1 MAENLPDGFVPDAPP
16 PEGFVPD
23 TARPE
28 GFIPDDPAEPA
39 NLNVGVMP
47 MPSREQQDAAL
58 RSPPTALDT
67 APGAYTAGGPQ
78 FYAFQAANR
87 GLTGQQAGEALQLS
101 KATGFG
107 PDFAADNAADLRT
120 QADRAA
126 MTQGL
131 ARSPV
136 LASYAAQSSVHAAA
150 IRQDME
156 SMTAVEYWLTGKWQD
171 MPGPAPQAV
180 GPYALAQTTHEEMV
194 APPVWQSGLAKFAFG
209 VAGGLLRIKKATV
222 GLTPEESQR
231 LEEDV
236 AGASGIVAGAGGD
249 GIRGAGAMA
258 AEMVPA
264 LVLAPGSKPAQA
276 AYFTL
281 QAFPGYYRTLGEAV
295 DEHGAPRF
303 SDFEAKTI
311 ATGAALGTGV
321 GSTLLG
327 GAFLK
332 AIPGAAQKLN
342 GLLGE
347 SIVQAFTENPTLAKV
362 ALARVVQAVPHMASG
377 VAMMTASGGMNGAVK
392 ALADGHSPLSPEG
405 LREIGRQAKDGSETG
420 AILSLLALYG
430 AGRRFAGDVQRV
442 RGVVAEGP
450 QVVPPEAAPALPQ
463 LEAGEGPTIETTATR
478 EGPPSPGETFVTDL
492 GRAADSATEAA
503 QLDGMV
509 TSASASGLVKNAP
522 QEAQRLFALMA
533 QQGPHDTV
541 YVHPD
546 AAKDEKVARAI
557 DTAMGD
563 GGQARA
569 LAEAQ
574 GPGGMIAVPIEK
586 YLTQIASDH
595 HDAIRDH
602 VRLSPDGMTPAQSR
616 EALPGLQGQLA
627 TLPSDG
633 EANALAAETP
643 KPDTLGAL
651 MAARDYAMRTEPD
664 TPERAAKLADL
675 EDRMRGAAARG
686 SGLPGLGRVATP
698 EEVAAEMAKL
708 EAELAKPSAAA
719 PPPPPPDRSAQYAA
733 SAKTTV
739 NALPIRQIHPGQ
751 FALAARQ
758 ASDRL
763 AKEQAKAVER
773 LAGAGE
779 LAQAGIDEASA
790 AAETARRG
798 AGNLGLG
805 LAQAREL
812 DAKGAGKAAQKLSSQ
827 QLRES
832 AHGQGR
838 AEDASV
844 AATGQT
850 VKAGEHMAEVERI
863 AHERDFSRA
872 LAKEAAAVKIEM
884 DRELASIQRIA
895 GDREIRGQLG
905 LAHPAFRDTFDAI
918 AEAVGARQPQ
928 PGTQRQTVD
937 QLLQVLNDKNLPA
950 PFDEGLLKDIVAD
963 PRPWKDLTPV
973 EARQSANAAA
983 SIVKM
988 GLDLT
993 RVAIG
998 NQKIALAEAK
1008 ANVVAENALRKD
1020 LGAPPATLSART
1032 ALDVADAGLSTLNA
1046 WNLKPEVAMQTLGK
1060 TMHGVF
1066 LKTIDGRNYLQ
1077 KLQGELLTNLMENV
1091 GEIGWIKEPLKTPSL
1106 LRMPRIG
1113 DPVLAPRP
1121 VTLPKTLAAKYG
1133 NTPAEWEA
1141 LLNDKALPDLPSAI
1155 RERLEKVM
1163 EEWKHAQTVH
1173 SMPDLADKFN
1183 KETMA
1188 MLFLN
1193 LGTASNE
1200 QRLTSGYNWSGQTIR
1215 SEIGKHLTL
1224 EQVDQLQG
1232 VLSLLDKQLWPLVK
1246 EHAERTTGL
1255 APPKIQAQPVTIA
1268 FADGRTKTY
1277 EGGYFPAAPHPDAI
1291 DARAVDKAA
1300 YAARATVAASFTKER
1315 AERASYPLDLNWR
1328 RVGSHIN
1335 SVLHY
1340 LAYDEP
1346 VRDIS
1351 KMLDDG
1357 AVQMVIRHSLGDANL
1372 TKLTN
1377 WRDTL
1382 AVGRVDNTG
1391 PMAKVMGK
1399 TLRSRA
1405 VTNALSLNLPIAYM
1419 QASHIPFAVLAGEIS
1434 AKNATLAAGKQVPFT
1449 QQWIDLRNEMTELQF
1464 RSTRWAEQYRTMMAG
1479 ETSLLKG
1486 KTAREIDHYA
1496 FLHMEAADAVVSHII
1511 ADAALNDAIE
1521 QGMDREAAREYA
1533 NAKVRLLMPTHNVF
1547 EMSALGR
1554 NPGFVGTVSLFRGLS
1569 SVVWNVNY
1577 NLFDKSRQA
1586 RFRARQPPTNAP
1598 QLPQEIDMEEAPDG
1612 TWGMKAKA
1620 DMYSA
1625 GNLLRMLSASAV
1637 LGTLG
1642 YLLAGHGKNKD
1653 DKRGAAGW
1661 GQWAARTAAASE
1673 LEEVPGGR
1681 DLAAPFIDAAVQHKS
1696 LDWALEE
1703 LKRGKNTPEVAAILS
1718 YLTDLGKMVSRKQT
1732 TPQKI
1737 QAATNATLA
1746 MAGIGVRPVTAMGVN
1761 AVQGNPK
1768 MRRPRGV
1775 FDRLS
1780 QFVYPTRTYEKTWL
1794 NAIEDAVTG
1803 TE

>member
-1 MAENLPDGFVPDAPP
+1 V
-16 PEGFVPD
+16 
-23 TARPE
+23 
-28 GFIPDDPAEPA
+28 
-39 NLNVGVMP
+39 
-47 MPSREQQDAAL
+47 
-58 RSPPTALDT
+58 
-67 APGAYTAGGPQ
+67 
-78 FYAFQAANR
+78 
-87 GLTGQQAGEALQLS
+87 
-101 KATGFG
+101 
-107 PDFAADNAADLRT
+107 
-120 QADRAA
+120 
-126 MTQGL
+126 
-131 ARSPV
+131 
-136 LASYAAQSSVHAAA
+136 
-150 IRQDME
+150 
-156 SMTAVEYWLTGKWQD
+156 
-171 MPGPAPQAV
+171 
-180 GPYALAQTTHEEMV
+180 
-194 APPVWQSGLAKFAFG
+194 
-209 VAGGLLRIKKATV
+209 
-222 GLTPEESQR
+222 
-231 LEEDV
+231 
-236 AGASGIVAGAGGD
+236 
-249 GIRGAGAMA
+249 
-258 AEMVPA
+258 
-264 LVLAPGSKPAQA
+264 
-276 AYFTL
+276 
-281 QAFPGYYRTLGEAV
+281 
-295 DEHGAPRF
+295 
-303 SDFEAKTI
+303 
-311 ATGAALGTGV
+311 
-321 GSTLLG
+321 
-327 GAFLK
+327 
-332 AIPGAAQKLN
+332 
-342 GLLGE
+342 
-347 SIVQAFTENPTLAKV
+347 
-362 ALARVVQAVPHMASG
+362 
-377 VAMMTASGGMNGAVK
+377 
-392 ALADGHSPLSPEG
+392 
-405 LREIGRQAKDGSETG
+405 
-420 AILSLLALYG
+420 
-430 AGRRFAGDVQRV
+430 
-442 RGVVAEGP
+442 
-450 QVVPPEAAPALPQ
+450 
-463 LEAGEGPTIETTATR
+463 
-478 EGPPSPGETFVTDL
+478 
-492 GRAADSATEAA
+492 
-503 QLDGMV
+503 
-509 TSASASGLVKNAP
+509 
-522 QEAQRLFALMA
+522 
-533 QQGPHDTV
+533 
-541 YVHPD
+541 
-546 AAKDEKVARAI
+546 
-557 DTAMGD
+557 
-563 GGQARA
+563 
-569 LAEAQ
+569 
-574 GPGGMIAVPIEK
+574 
-586 YLTQIASDH
+586 
-595 HDAIRDH
+595 
-602 VRLSPDGMTPAQSR
+602 
-616 EALPGLQGQLA
+616 
-627 TLPSDG
+627 
-633 EANALAAETP
+633 
-643 KPDTLGAL
+643 
-651 MAARDYAMRTEPD
+651 
-664 TPERAAKLADL
+664 
-675 EDRMRGAAARG
+675 
-686 SGLPGLGRVATP
+686 
-698 EEVAAEMAKL
+698 
-708 EAELAKPSAAA
+708 
-719 PPPPPPDRSAQYAA
+719 
-733 SAKTTV
+733 
-739 NALPIRQIHPGQ
+739 
-751 FALAARQ
+751 
-758 ASDRL
+758 
-763 AKEQAKAVER
+763 
-773 LAGAGE
+773 
-779 LAQAGIDEASA
+779 
-790 AAETARRG
+790 
-798 AGNLGLG
+798 
-805 LAQAREL
+805 
-812 DAKGAGKAAQKLSSQ
+812 
-827 QLRES
+827 
-832 AHGQGR
+832 
-838 AEDASV
+838 
-844 AATGQT
+844 
-850 VKAGEHMAEVERI
+850 
-863 AHERDFSRA
+863 
-872 LAKEAAAVKIEM
+872 
-884 DRELASIQRIA
+884 
-895 GDREIRGQLG
+895 
-905 LAHPAFRDTFDAI
+905 
-918 AEAVGARQPQ
+918 
-928 PGTQRQTVD
+928 
-937 QLLQVLNDKNLPA
+937 
-950 PFDEGLLKDIVAD
+950 LKDIVAD

-998 NQKIALAEAK
+998 NQKIALVEAK

-1020 LGAPPATLSART
+1020 LGAPPATLSARG
-1032 ALDVADAGLSTLNA
+1032 ALDVADAGLSSLNA

-1141 LLNDKALPDLPSAI
+1141 LLNDKTLPELPPAI

-1188 MLFLN
+1188 MLFMN
-1193 LGTASNE
+1193 LGSASNE

-1215 SEIGKHLTL
+1215 AEIGKHLTL

-1277 EGGYFPAAPHPDAI
+1277 DGGYFPAAPHPDAI

-1328 RVGSHIN
+1328 RVGRHID

-1351 KMLDDG
+1351 KLLDDG
-1357 AVQMVIRHSLGDANL
+1357 TVQMVVRHSLGDANL

-1479 ETSLLKG
+1479 ETSLLKS

-1586 RFRARQPPTNAP
+1586 RFRAGQPRSDAP

-1620 DMYSA
+1620 NMYSA
-1625 GNLLRMLSASAV
+1625 GNLLRMFSASAV
-1637 LGTLG
+1637 LGALG

-1661 GQWAARTAAASE
+1661 GQWAARTAAGSE
-1673 LEEVPGGR
+1673 LEGVPGGR
-1681 DLAAPFIDAAVQHKS
+1681 DLAQPFIDAVVQHKS

-1718 YLTDLGKMVSRKQT
+1718 YLTDLGKMVSRRQT

-1794 NAIEDAVTG
+1794 NAIEDSITG